1 MQKSKESFTSTMHK
15 ICDFVNKSEVKS
27 ELQQIGQKYKKAD
40 SKVEWI
46 IQ

>member
-1 MQKSKESFTSTMHK
+1 MQN
-15 ICDFVNKSEVKS
+15 ICEFVTKNEVKS

-46 IQ
+46 I